1 MDKMKLRFT
10 NAVASRLSAAPHS
23 TAKTELVEELSD
35 NLYRRYQDMVAGG
48 MEDSAAFD
56 QSLDELGDVD
66 ELLDYLKGLDPE
78 EELPRLTLHP
88 YEEQEKAKRDL
99 DDLLSSVD
107 EIVENAMDQ
116 AKDALRQARDAAR
129 QVRKSSWRSDDGSL
143 EFHFNEPADKQDRAQ
158 AADTAAPG
166 GSAVQADSP
175 DHGKSWDVSIDNSDA
190 TGKKSWQLSFGYD
203 KEKGGFFAES
213 SSTLDA
219 SGGPIPSQGLR
230 GVDVQTVNGD
240 VTIHLLDGADDCI
253 RLEGDV
259 DQLEVK
265 VTNKGVLAIRQGK
278 TASSSFFFLRGLSS
292 ADVELYLP
300 RRRWEFIQVSAVN
313 GDVALDDGFDLERLS
328 VKTTSGDLSGD
339 FSACGRL
346 YFKSASGDLRVSG
359 LTGCAQAETMSGDI
373 RLQGHMDQ
381 VSLCSMSGDVELA
394 GSAEQVR
401 LSSMSGD
408 IRLET
413 ALLPDAMELSSK
425 SGDCWARIPDVGP
438 FTLRY
443 KTTSGEFFSDFSLTR
458 TSQGAVYGGG
468 GTHTYTMTT
477 VSGDIELRKY

>member
-265 VTNKGVLAIRQGK
+265 VTDKGVLAIRQGK

-300 RRRWEFIQVSAVN
+300 DAVGNLSRCPLSTATWRW
-313 GDVALDDGFDLERLS
+313 
-328 VKTTSGDLSGD
+328 
-339 FSACGRL
+339 
-346 YFKSASGDLRVSG
+346 
-359 LTGCAQAETMSGDI
+359 
-373 RLQGHMDQ
+373 
-381 VSLCSMSGDVELA
+381 
-394 GSAEQVR
+394 
-401 LSSMSGD
+401 
-408 IRLET
+408 
-413 ALLPDAMELSSK
+413 
-425 SGDCWARIPDVGP
+425 
-438 FTLRY
+438 
-443 KTTSGEFFSDFSLTR
+443 
-458 TSQGAVYGGG
+458 
-468 GTHTYTMTT
+468 TT
-477 VSGDIELRKY
+477 VSTWSGCLLKPPAAICPATFPPAVGCISNLPAATSGSLASPAAPKRRL